1 MRIGVVGSGYVGLT
15 TGICLASLKHDI
27 FIYDLDKEKLD
38 NIKNAKLPF
47 FERGLEE
54 ILEEV
59 ISSEKLVP
67 QEDLDDL
74 VNETDGCFICV
85 GTPTKN
91 NSIDLTPR
99 IFDALLAEFA
109 NWVSSSI
116 LDSLSLFSSLAVAPS
131 AIISTCTS

>member
-91 NSIDLTPR
+91 NSIDLTQ
-99 IFDALLAEFA
+99 II
-109 NWVSSSI
+109 NSI
-116 LDSLSLFSSLAVAPS
+116 KSIVRSIKKNNKQNYNRFIKSFFH
-131 AIISTCTS
+131 